1 MVLRENKWSVFLTR
15 FAGHVSSGAYKKTN
29 YSAWRDMKSWHGADI
44 WINGGKYTVEDI
56 DCPFNYHD
64 FDAKDGSFGQYI
76 NDVWLEQSCSV
87 ETKADYM
94 AWEKE
99 CKRIDDAEVASL
111 VSEIKRTR
119 PAQYALEADG
129 TIRFIDPITGD
140 FINVDEVEPS
150 TGLTASVSAESNTCS
165 TASTSNSTNTINSVK
180 VSPVI
185 KGTMIDYND
194 CVIKGDTINSGIIGK
209 WDAIDLKIDE
219 LVSKDEFYEIVED
232 MKNRLATK
240 MDIEHYNNE
249 KENNNMKMF
258 GNFDF
263 GKVDGNTVRMSMYGL
278 AVKNHVGTWVSYN
291 PATNEV
297 IDVDVMNFD
306 GSNFMYKMPVAI
318 EQVKVGDVVIHN
330 RKPVYVTGIADGKLS
345 AIDVM
350 AGEEKVVLLTRNMF
364 GFNFVTKVVS
374 LMDMTGM
381 TKPSAE
387 NPFGNMWM
395 LALMGDNKEFDFK
408 DMLMMQMLSGQ
419 APMNGMNPML
429 MLMLAKDGAAD
440 NDMMMALALSGAFN
454 TTAN

>member
-64 FDAKDGSFGQYI
+64 FDANDGSFGQYI
-76 NDVWLEQSCSV
+76 NDVWLEQSSNT
-87 ETKADYM
+87 ELKADYM
-94 AWEKE
+94 AWEKD

-111 VSEIKRTR
+111 VSEIK
-119 PAQYALEADG
+119 PVQYALDEDG
-129 TIRFIDPITGD
+129 TIRYIDPVTGE
-140 FINVDEVEPS
+140 FININDVKPS

-165 TASTSNSTNTINSVK
+165 TATTSNSTNTINSVK

-185 KGTMIDYND
+185 EGTMINYDD
-194 CVIKGDTINSGIIGK
+194 CVVKGDTINGLMGK
-209 WDAIDLKIDE
+209 WDAIDIKIDE
-219 LVSKDEFYEIVED
+219 FVSKDEFYEIVGD

-278 AVKNHVGTWVSYN
+278 AVRNHVGTWVSYN

-297 IDVDVMNFD
+297 VDVDVMNFD
-306 GSNFMYKMPVAI
+306 GSNFMYKVPVAI

-395 LALMGDNKEFDFK
+395 LALMGEDKDFNIK
-408 DMLMMQMLSGQ
+408 DMLMLSMMAGGNNMQM
-419 APMNGMNPML
+419 NPNVMMFAL
-429 MLMLAKDGAAD
+429 MDNKGAD
-440 NDMMMALALSGAFN
+440 NDMLMAMALSGMFN
-454 TTAN
+454 PAAN

>member
-1 MVLRENKWSVFLTR
+1 MVFKENEWSAFLTR
-15 FAGHVSSGAYKKTN
+15 FADLVSSGEYKKTN

-44 WINGGKYTVEDI
+44 WTTGQIYTVEDI

-64 FDAKDGSFGQYI
+64 FDVNDGSFGQYV
-76 NDVWLEQSCSV
+76 NDVLQEESSN
-87 ETKADYM
+87 TNLAKK
-94 AWEKE
+94 EKE
-99 CKRIDDAEVASL
+99 KSYADVDIKC
-111 VSEIKRTR
+111 SEYT
-119 PAQYALEADG
+119 LEADG
-129 TIRFIDPITGD
+129 AIKFVDPVTGDLINITG
-140 FINVDEVEPS
+140 VKSP
-150 TGLTASVSAESNTCS
+150 TGLSAESNTCS
-165 TASTSNSTNTINSVK
+165 TATAATSNSINAISYDDCVVKGNTINSVLIGK
-180 VSPVI
+180 
-185 KGTMIDYND
+185 Y
-194 CVIKGDTINSGIIGK
+194 DTIDVK
-209 WDAIDLKIDE
+209 VDE
-219 LVSKDEFYEIVED
+219 FVRKDEFDKTIED
-232 MKNRLATK
+232 MKNRLNTK
-240 MDIEHYNNE
+240 MDVINE

-278 AVKNHVGTWVSYN
+278 AVKNNVGTWVSYN
-291 PATNEV
+291 TATNEV

-306 GSNFMYKMPVAI
+306 GSNFMYKIPVAI
-318 EQVKVGDVVIHN
+318 EQVKVGDIVIHN

-419 APMNGMNPML
+419 LSTNGSMNPML
-429 MLMLAKDGAAD
+429 ALLLAKDGTTD
-440 NDMMMALALSGAFN
+440 NDMMMALAMSGAFN
-454 TTAN
+454 TNAPTAN

>member
-15 FAGHVSSGAYKKTN
+15 FAGHVSAGAYKKTN

-64 FDAKDGSFGQYI
+64 FDARDGSFGQYI
-76 NDVWLEQSCSV
+76 NDVWLEQSSNT
-87 ETKADYM
+87 ELKADYM
-94 AWEKE
+94 AWVKE

-111 VSEIKRTR
+111 VSEIK
-119 PAQYALEADG
+119 PAQYTLEADG

-140 FINVDEVEPS
+140 FINVDEVKPS

-185 KGTMIDYND
+185 EGTMIGYDD
-194 CVIKGDTINSGIIGK
+194 CVIKGDTINSGHIGV
-209 WDAIDLKIDE
+209 WDGIDIKLDE
-219 LVSKDEFYEIVED
+219 FVGKDEFYEIVED

-381 TKPSAE
+381 AKPSAE

-419 APMNGMNPML
+419 APVNGMNPML

-440 NDMMMALALSGAFN
+440 NDMMMALALSGAFT

>member
-64 FDAKDGSFGQYI
+64 FDANDGSFGQYI
-76 NDVWLEQSCSV
+76 NDVWLEWNRDT
-87 ETKADYM
+87 ELKADYM
-94 AWEKE
+94 AWKKD

-111 VSEIKRTR
+111 VSEIK
-119 PAQYALEADG
+119 PVQYALDEDG
-129 TIRFIDPITGD
+129 TIRYIDPVTGE
-140 FINVDEVEPS
+140 FININDVKPS

-165 TASTSNSTNTINSVK
+165 TATTSNSTNTINSVK

-185 KGTMIDYND
+185 EGTIND
-194 CVIKGDTINSGIIGK
+194 CVVKGDTISGLMGK
-209 WDAIDLKIDE
+209 WDAIDIKIDE
-219 LVSKDEFYEIVED
+219 FVSKDEFYEIVGD

-297 IDVDVMNFD
+297 VDVDVMNFD
-306 GSNFMYKMPVAI
+306 GSNFMYKVPVAI

-419 APMNGMNPML
+419 APVNGMNPML
-429 MLMLAKDGAAD
+429 MLMLVKDGAAD

-454 TTAN
+454 PATN

>member
-56 DCPFNYHD
+56 NCPFNYHD
-64 FDAKDGSFGQYI
+64 FDANDGSFGQYI
-76 NDVWLEQSCSV
+76 NDVWLEQSSNT
-87 ETKADYM
+87 ELKADYM
-94 AWEKE
+94 AWEKD

-111 VSEIKRTR
+111 VSEIK
-119 PAQYALEADG
+119 PVQYALDEDG
-129 TIRFIDPITGD
+129 VIKFFDPVTGD
-140 FINVDEVEPS
+140 FINVSEVKPS

-165 TASTSNSTNTINSVK
+165 TATTSNSTNTINSVK

-185 KGTMIDYND
+185 EGTMINYDD
-194 CVIKGDTINSGIIGK
+194 CVVKGDTISGLMGK
-209 WDAIDLKIDE
+209 WDAIDIKIDE
-219 LVSKDEFYEIVED
+219 FVSKDEFYEIVED

-240 MDIEHYNNE
+240 MDIVNE

-297 IDVDVMNFD
+297 VDVDVMNFD
-306 GSNFMYKMPVAI
+306 GSNFMYKVPVAI

-419 APMNGMNPML
+419 APVNGMNPML

-454 TTAN
+454 PAAN

>member
-64 FDAKDGSFGQYI
+64 FDANDGSFGQYI
-76 NDVWLEQSCSV
+76 NDVWLEQNS
-87 ETKADYM
+87 
-94 AWEKE
+94 
-99 CKRIDDAEVASL
+99 AEVASL
-111 VSEIKRTR
+111 MSEIK
-119 PAQYALEADG
+119 PVQYALDEDG
-129 TIRFIDPITGD
+129 VIKFFDPVTGD
-140 FINVDEVEPS
+140 FINVSEVKPS

-165 TASTSNSTNTINSVK
+165 TTTTSNSANTINSIK

-185 KGTMIDYND
+185 EGTMIDYDD

-209 WDAIDLKIDE
+209 WDGIDIKLDE
-219 LVSKDEFYEIVED
+219 FVSKDEFYEIVED

-240 MDIEHYNNE
+240 MDIVNE

-297 IDVDVMNFD
+297 VDVDVMNFD

-419 APMNGMNPML
+419 APANGMNPML

-440 NDMMMALALSGAFN
+440 NDMMMALALSGAF
-454 TTAN
+454 TPTAN

>member
-15 FAGHVSSGAYKKTN
+15 FAGHVSAGAYKKTN

-64 FDAKDGSFGQYI
+64 FDARDGSFGQYI
-76 NDVWLEQSCSV
+76 NDVWLEQSSNT
-87 ETKADYM
+87 ELKADYM
-94 AWEKE
+94 AWVKE

-111 VSEIKRTR
+111 VSEIK
-119 PAQYALEADG
+119 PAQYTLEADG

-140 FINVDEVEPS
+140 FINVDEVKPS
-150 TGLTASVSAESNTCS
+150 TGLTASASTESNTCS

-185 KGTMIDYND
+185 EGTMIGYDD
-194 CVIKGDTINSGIIGK
+194 CVIKGDTINSGHIGV
-209 WDAIDLKIDE
+209 WDGIDIKLDE
-219 LVSKDEFYEIVED
+219 FVGKDEFYEIVED

-381 TKPSAE
+381 AKPSAE

-419 APMNGMNPML
+419 APVNGMNPML

-454 TTAN
+454 PTAN

>member
-15 FAGHVSSGAYKKTN
+15 FAGHVSSGAYKKTD

-99 CKRIDDAEVASL
+99 CKRIDDAEVTSL
-111 VSEIKRTR
+111 VSEIK
-119 PAQYALEADG
+119 PVQYALDEDG
-129 TIRFIDPITGD
+129 TIRYIDPVTGD
-140 FINVDEVEPS
+140 FINIGDVKAS

-185 KGTMIDYND
+185 EDTMIGYDD
-194 CVIKGDTINSGIIGK
+194 CVIKGDTINSGHIGV
-209 WDAIDLKIDE
+209 WDGIDIKLDE
-219 LVSKDEFYEIVED
+219 FVGKDEFYEIVED

-381 TKPSAE
+381 AKPSAE

-395 LALMGDNKEFDFK
+395 LAMMGDNKEFDFK

-440 NDMMMALALSGAFN
+440 NDMVMALALSGAFN

>member
-1 MVLRENKWSVFLTR
+1 MVLKENKWSVFLTR
-15 FAGHVSSGAYKKTN
+15 FAGHVSSGAYKKTD

-76 NDVWLEQSCSV
+76 NDVWLEQSCNT
-87 ETKADYM
+87 ELKADYM

-111 VSEIKRTR
+111 VSEIKSTR
-119 PAQYALEADG
+119 PAHG
-129 TIRFIDPITGD
+129 TIKHIDPITGD
-140 FINVDEVEPS
+140 FINVNEVKPS

-180 VSPVI
+180 VSPI
-185 KGTMIDYND
+185 IDGTMIDYDD
-194 CVIKGDTINSGIIGK
+194 CVVKGDTINSGLIGV
-209 WDAIDLKIDE
+209 WDGIDIKLDE
-219 LVSKDEFYEIVED
+219 FVSKDEFYKIVED
-232 MKNRLATK
+232 MKNRLDTK
-240 MDIEHYNNE
+240 MDIINE

-381 TKPSAE
+381 AKPSAE

>member
-1 MVLRENKWSVFLTR
+1 MVFKENEWSKFLTR
-15 FAGHVSSGAYKKTN
+15 FADLVSSGEYKKTD
-29 YSAWRDMKSWHGADI
+29 YSAWRDMKSWHGADV
-44 WINGGKYTVEDI
+44 WINSGKYTVDDI

-64 FDAKDGSFGQYI
+64 FDANDGSFGHYI
-76 NDVWLEQSCSV
+76 NDVWLEESSNTNLAGKEKSYADVDIKCSKYTL
-87 ETKADYM
+87 EEDGA
-94 AWEKE
+94 
-99 CKRIDDAEVASL
+99 
-111 VSEIKRTR
+111 IK
-119 PAQYALEADG
+119 
-129 TIRFIDPITGD
+129 FIDPATGDLINITG
-140 FINVDEVEPS
+140 VKSP
-150 TGLTASVSAESNTCS
+150 TGLSAESNTCS
-165 TASTSNSTNTINSVK
+165 TATAATSNSINAISYDDCVVKGNTINSVLIGK
-180 VSPVI
+180 
-185 KGTMIDYND
+185 Y
-194 CVIKGDTINSGIIGK
+194 DTIDVK
-209 WDAIDLKIDE
+209 VDE
-219 LVSKDEFYEIVED
+219 FVRKDEFDKTIED
-232 MKNRLATK
+232 MKNRLNTK
-240 MDIEHYNNE
+240 MDVINE

-278 AVKNHVGTWVSYN
+278 AVKNNVGTWVSYN
-291 PATNEV
+291 TATNEV

-306 GSNFMYKMPVAI
+306 GSNFMYKIPVAI
-318 EQVKVGDVVIHN
+318 EQVKVGDIVIHN

-419 APMNGMNPML
+419 LSTNASMNPML
-429 MLMLAKDGAAD
+429 ALLLAKDGITD
-440 NDMMMALALSGAFN
+440 NDMMMALAMSGAFN
-454 TTAN
+454 TNAPTAN

>member
-1 MVLRENKWSVFLTR
+1 M
-15 FAGHVSSGAYKKTN
+15 
-29 YSAWRDMKSWHGADI
+29 
-44 WINGGKYTVEDI
+44 
-56 DCPFNYHD
+56 
-64 FDAKDGSFGQYI
+64 
-76 NDVWLEQSCSV
+76 
-87 ETKADYM
+87 
-94 AWEKE
+94 
-99 CKRIDDAEVASL
+99 
-111 VSEIKRTR
+111 
-119 PAQYALEADG
+119 
-129 TIRFIDPITGD
+129 
-140 FINVDEVEPS
+140 
-150 TGLTASVSAESNTCS
+150 SAESNTCS
-165 TASTSNSTNTINSVK
+165 TATTSNSTNTINSVK

-185 KGTMIDYND
+185 EGTMINYDD
-194 CVIKGDTINSGIIGK
+194 CVVKGDTISGLMGK
-209 WDAIDLKIDE
+209 WDAIDIKIDE
-219 LVSKDEFYEIVED
+219 FVSKDEFYEIVGD

-297 IDVDVMNFD
+297 VDVDVMNFD
-306 GSNFMYKMPVAI
+306 GSNFMYKVPVAI

-395 LALMGDNKEFDFK
+395 FALMGEDKDFNMK
-408 DMLMMQMLSGQ
+408 DMLMLSMMAGGNAQ
-419 APMNGMNPML
+419 MNPNVMMFAL
-429 MLMLAKDGAAD
+429 MDNKGAD
-440 NDMMMALALSGAFN
+440 NDMLMAMALSGMFN
-454 TTAN
+454 PAAN

>member
-64 FDAKDGSFGQYI
+64 FDARDGSFGQYI
-76 NDVWLEQSCSV
+76 NDVWLEQSSNT
-87 ETKADYM
+87 ELKADYM
-94 AWEKE
+94 AWVKE

-111 VSEIKRTR
+111 VSEIK
-119 PAQYALEADG
+119 PAQYTLEADG

-140 FINVDEVEPS
+140 FINVDDVKPS

-185 KGTMIDYND
+185 EGTMIGYDD
-194 CVIKGDTINSGIIGK
+194 CVIKGDTINSGHIGV
-209 WDAIDLKIDE
+209 WDGIDIKLDE
-219 LVSKDEFYEIVED
+219 FVGKDEFYEIVED
-232 MKNRLATK
+232 MKNRLATN

-249 KENNNMKMF
+249 KENNNMKVF

-297 IDVDVMNFD
+297 VDVDVMNFD

-381 TKPSAE
+381 AKPSAE

-419 APMNGMNPML
+419 APVNGMNPML

-440 NDMMMALALSGAFN
+440 NDMMMALAMSGAFN
-454 TTAN
+454 TAAN

>member
-1 MVLRENKWSVFLTR
+1 MVFKENEWSAFLTR
-15 FAGHVSSGAYKKTN
+15 FADLVSSGEYKKTN

-44 WINGGKYTVEDI
+44 WTTGQIYTVEDI

-64 FDAKDGSFGQYI
+64 FDVNDGSFGQYV
-76 NDVWLEQSCSV
+76 NDVWQEENSNTNLA
-87 ETKADYM
+87 KK
-94 AWEKE
+94 EKE
-99 CKRIDDAEVASL
+99 KSYADVDIKC
-111 VSEIKRTR
+111 SEYT
-119 PAQYALEADG
+119 LEADG
-129 TIRFIDPITGD
+129 AIKFVDPVTGDLINITG
-140 FINVDEVEPS
+140 VKSP
-150 TGLTASVSAESNTCS
+150 TGLSAESNTCS
-165 TASTSNSTNTINSVK
+165 TATAATSNSINAISYDDCVVKGNTINSVLIGK
-180 VSPVI
+180 
-185 KGTMIDYND
+185 Y
-194 CVIKGDTINSGIIGK
+194 DTIDVK
-209 WDAIDLKIDE
+209 VDE
-219 LVSKDEFYEIVED
+219 FVRKDEFDKTIED
-232 MKNRLATK
+232 MKNRLNTK
-240 MDIEHYNNE
+240 MDVINE

-278 AVKNHVGTWVSYN
+278 AVKNNVGTWVSYN
-291 PATNEV
+291 TATNEV

-306 GSNFMYKMPVAI
+306 GSNFMYKIPVAI
-318 EQVKVGDVVIHN
+318 EQVKVGDIVIHN

-381 TKPSAE
+381 AKPSAE

-419 APMNGMNPML
+419 LSTNASMNPML
-429 MLMLAKDGAAD
+429 ALLLAKDGITD
-440 NDMMMALALSGAFN
+440 NDMMMALAMSGAFN
-454 TTAN
+454 TNAPTAN

>member
-64 FDAKDGSFGQYI
+64 FDANDGSFGQYI
-76 NDVWLEQSCSV
+76 NDVWLEWNRDT
-87 ETKADYM
+87 ELKADYM
-94 AWEKE
+94 AWEKY

-111 VSEIKRTR
+111 VSEIK
-119 PAQYALEADG
+119 PVQYALDEDG
-129 TIRFIDPITGD
+129 VIKFFDPVTGD
-140 FINVDEVEPS
+140 FINVSEVKPS

-180 VSPVI
+180 VSPI
-185 KGTMIDYND
+185 IDGTMIDYDD

-209 WDAIDLKIDE
+209 WDGIEVKLDE
-219 LVSKDEFYEIVED
+219 FVSKDEFYEIVED

-240 MDIEHYNNE
+240 MDIINE

-297 IDVDVMNFD
+297 VDVDVMNFD
-306 GSNFMYKMPVAI
+306 GSNFMYKVPVAI

-419 APMNGMNPML
+419 APVNGMNPML

-454 TTAN
+454 PTAN

>member
-64 FDAKDGSFGQYI
+64 FDARDGSFGQYI
-76 NDVWLEQSCSV
+76 NDVWLEQSSNT
-87 ETKADYM
+87 ELKADYM
-94 AWEKE
+94 AWVKE

-111 VSEIKRTR
+111 VSEIK
-119 PAQYALEADG
+119 PAQYTLEADG

-140 FINVDEVEPS
+140 FINVDDVKPS

-185 KGTMIDYND
+185 EGTMIGYDD
-194 CVIKGDTINSGIIGK
+194 CVIKGDTINSGHIGV
-209 WDAIDLKIDE
+209 WDGIDIKLDE
-219 LVSKDEFYEIVED
+219 FVGKDEFYEIVED
-232 MKNRLATK
+232 MKNRLATN

-381 TKPSAE
+381 AKPSAE

-419 APMNGMNPML
+419 APVNGMNPML

-440 NDMMMALALSGAFN
+440 NDMMMALAMSGAFN
-454 TTAN
+454 TAAN

>member
-185 KGTMIDYND
+185 EGTMIGYDD

-209 WDAIDLKIDE
+209 WNAIDMKIDE
-219 LVSKDEFYEIVED
+219 FVSKDEFYEIVED

-440 NDMMMALALSGAFN
+440 NDMMMALALSGAF
-454 TTAN
+454 TPAAN

>member
-1 MVLRENKWSVFLTR
+1 MVLKEKEWSAFLTR
-15 FAGHVSSGAYKKTN
+15 FADLVSSGEYKKTN

-44 WINGGKYTVEDI
+44 WTTGQIYTVEDI

-64 FDAKDGSFGQYI
+64 FDVNDGSFGQYV
-76 NDVWLEQSCSV
+76 NDVWQEENSNTNLA
-87 ETKADYM
+87 KK
-94 AWEKE
+94 EKE
-99 CKRIDDAEVASL
+99 KSYADVDIKC
-111 VSEIKRTR
+111 SEYT
-119 PAQYALEADG
+119 LEADG
-129 TIRFIDPITGD
+129 AIKFVDPMTGDLINITG
-140 FINVDEVEPS
+140 VKSP
-150 TGLTASVSAESNTCS
+150 TGLAASASAESNTCS
-165 TASTSNSTNTINSVK
+165 TATAATSNSINAISYDDCVVKGNTINSVLIGK
-180 VSPVI
+180 
-185 KGTMIDYND
+185 Y
-194 CVIKGDTINSGIIGK
+194 DTIDVK
-209 WDAIDLKIDE
+209 VDE
-219 LVSKDEFYEIVED
+219 FVRKDEFDKTIED
-232 MKNRLATK
+232 MKNRLNTK
-240 MDIEHYNNE
+240 MDVINE

-278 AVKNHVGTWVSYN
+278 AVKNNVGTWVSYN
-291 PATNEV
+291 TATNEV

-306 GSNFMYKMPVAI
+306 GSNFMYKIPVAI
-318 EQVKVGDVVIHN
+318 EQVKVGDIVIHN

-381 TKPSAE
+381 AKPSAE

-419 APMNGMNPML
+419 LSTNGSMNPML
-429 MLMLAKDGAAD
+429 ALLLTKDGTTD
-440 NDMMMALALSGAFN
+440 NDMMMALAMSGAFN
-454 TTAN
+454 TNVPTAN

>member
-1 MVLRENKWSVFLTR
+1 MVLKEKEWSAFLTK
-15 FAGHVSSGAYKKTN
+15 FADLVSSGEYKKTN
-29 YSAWRDMKSWHGADI
+29 YSTWRDMKSWHGADVWTTGQI
-44 WINGGKYTVEDI
+44 YTVEDI

-64 FDAKDGSFGQYI
+64 FDVNDGSFGKYV
-76 NDVWLEQSCSV
+76 NDVWQEESSNTNLA
-87 ETKADYM
+87 KK
-94 AWEKE
+94 EKE
-99 CKRIDDAEVASL
+99 KSYADVDIKC
-111 VSEIKRTR
+111 SEYT
-119 PAQYALEADG
+119 LEADG
-129 TIRFIDPITGD
+129 AIKFVDPATGDLINITG
-140 FINVDEVEPS
+140 VKSP
-150 TGLTASVSAESNTCS
+150 TGLSAESNTCS
-165 TASTSNSTNTINSVK
+165 TATAATSNSINAISYDDCVVKGNTINSVLIGK
-180 VSPVI
+180 
-185 KGTMIDYND
+185 Y
-194 CVIKGDTINSGIIGK
+194 DTIDVK
-209 WDAIDLKIDE
+209 VDE
-219 LVSKDEFYEIVED
+219 FVRKDEFDKTIED
-232 MKNRLATK
+232 MKNRLNTK
-240 MDIEHYNNE
+240 MDVINE

-278 AVKNHVGTWVSYN
+278 AVKNNVGTWVSYN
-291 PATNEV
+291 TATNEV

-306 GSNFMYKMPVAI
+306 GSNFMYKIPVAI
-318 EQVKVGDVVIHN
+318 EQVKVGDIVIHN

-419 APMNGMNPML
+419 LSTNGSMNPY
-429 MLMLAKDGAAD
+429 AGTAA
-440 NDMMMALALSGAFN
+440 GKGWHH
-454 TTAN
+454 

>member
-1 MVLRENKWSVFLTR
+1 M
-15 FAGHVSSGAYKKTN
+15 
-29 YSAWRDMKSWHGADI
+29 
-44 WINGGKYTVEDI
+44 
-56 DCPFNYHD
+56 
-64 FDAKDGSFGQYI
+64 
-76 NDVWLEQSCSV
+76 
-87 ETKADYM
+87 
-94 AWEKE
+94 
-99 CKRIDDAEVASL
+99 
-111 VSEIKRTR
+111 
-119 PAQYALEADG
+119 
-129 TIRFIDPITGD
+129 
-140 FINVDEVEPS
+140 
-150 TGLTASVSAESNTCS
+150 SAESNTCS

-185 KGTMIDYND
+185 EGTMINYDD
-194 CVIKGDTINSGIIGK
+194 CVVKGDTISGIIGK
-209 WDAIDLKIDE
+209 WDGIDIKLDE
-219 LVSKDEFYEIVED
+219 FVSKDEFYEIVED
-232 MKNRLATK
+232 MKNRLDTK
-240 MDIEHYNNE
+240 MDIINE

-263 GKVDGNTVRMSMYGL
+263 GKFDGNTVRMSMYGL

-297 IDVDVMNFD
+297 VDVDVMNFD

-419 APMNGMNPML
+419 APVNGMNPML

-454 TTAN
+454 PTAN

>member
-29 YSAWRDMKSWHGADI
+29 YSAWRDMKNWHGADI
-44 WINGGKYTVEDI
+44 WVNGGKYTVEDI

-64 FDAKDGSFGQYI
+64 FDANDGSFGQYI
-76 NDVWLEQSCSV
+76 NDVWLEQSSYT
-87 ETKADYM
+87 ELKADYM
-94 AWEKE
+94 AWEKD

-111 VSEIKRTR
+111 VSEIK
-119 PAQYALEADG
+119 PVQYALDEDG
-129 TIRFIDPITGD
+129 VIKFFDPVTGD
-140 FINVDEVEPS
+140 FINVSEVKPF

-165 TASTSNSTNTINSVK
+165 TTTTSNSANTINSVK

-185 KGTMIDYND
+185 EGTMIDYDD

-209 WDAIDLKIDE
+209 WDGIEVKLDE
-219 LVSKDEFYEIVED
+219 FVSKDEFYEIVED

-240 MDIEHYNNE
+240 MDINE

-297 IDVDVMNFD
+297 VDVDVMNFD

-419 APMNGMNPML
+419 APVNGMNPML

-454 TTAN
+454 PAAN

>member
-29 YSAWRDMKSWHGADI
+29 YSAWRDMKNWHGADI
-44 WINGGKYTVEDI
+44 WVNGGKYTVEDI

-64 FDAKDGSFGQYI
+64 FDANDGSFGQYI
-76 NDVWLEQSCSV
+76 NDVWLEQSSYT
-87 ETKADYM
+87 ELKADYM
-94 AWEKE
+94 AWEKD

-111 VSEIKRTR
+111 VSEIK
-119 PAQYALEADG
+119 PVQYALDEDG
-129 TIRFIDPITGD
+129 VIKFFDPVTGD
-140 FINVDEVEPS
+140 FINVSEVKPF

-165 TASTSNSTNTINSVK
+165 TTTTSNSANTINSVK

-185 KGTMIDYND
+185 EGTMIDYDD

-209 WDAIDLKIDE
+209 WDGIEVKLDE
-219 LVSKDEFYEIVED
+219 FVSKDEFYEIVED

-240 MDIEHYNNE
+240 MDINE

-291 PATNEV
+291 SATNEV
-297 IDVDVMNFD
+297 VDVDVMNFD

-419 APMNGMNPML
+419 APVNGMNPML

-454 TTAN
+454 PAAN

>member
-64 FDAKDGSFGQYI
+64 FDANDGSFGQYI
-76 NDVWLEQSCSV
+76 NDVWLEWNRDT
-87 ETKADYM
+87 ELKADYM
-94 AWEKE
+94 AWKKD

-111 VSEIKRTR
+111 VSEIK
-119 PAQYALEADG
+119 PVQYALDEDG
-129 TIRFIDPITGD
+129 TIRYIDPVTGE
-140 FINVDEVEPS
+140 FININDVKPS

-165 TASTSNSTNTINSVK
+165 TATTSNSTNTINSVK

-185 KGTMIDYND
+185 EGTIND
-194 CVIKGDTINSGIIGK
+194 CVVKGDTISGLMGK
-209 WDAIDLKIDE
+209 WDAIDIKIDE
-219 LVSKDEFYEIVED
+219 FVSKDEFYEIVGD

-297 IDVDVMNFD
+297 VDVDVMNFD
-306 GSNFMYKMPVAI
+306 GSNFMYKVPVAI

-429 MLMLAKDGAAD
+429 MLMLVKDGAAD

-454 TTAN
+454 PATN